1 MKTKSIFIVII
12 ITLLMITACS
22 NGTQNS
28 PGQSIKVLAA
38 ESFLTDIA
46 QQVAGNRIKV
56 EGLIPI
62 GMEPHA
68 YGPTPRDV
76 ARVAESNLL
85 IISGAGLEEWLKGI
99 LTNIGGSE
107 KIIEASAG
115 LTTVN
120 GDPHFWLDP
129 QLVLTYVDNI
139 RDALARIDPDGK
151 DEYLSNAAAYKQKLL
166 ELDAWIKQEVEKI
179 PPANRLLITNH
190 ETLGYFANRYGF
202 QVIGSLLASLSSE
215 ASPSPRELAHLS
227 DSLRALPVRV
237 IFLDAGSNPKLAEQ
251 IAAETNAKIIT
262 NLYSESLSP
271 AEGPAATY
279 LEMMKHNVSV
289 IVSALQ

>member
-1 MKTKSIFIVII
+1 MKTKSILIVIT
-12 ITLLMITACS
+12 ITLLIITACT
-22 NGTQNS
+22 NGAQNYS
-28 PGQSIKVLAA
+28 SQPIRVIAA

-68 YGPTPRDV
+68 YEPTPRDV
-76 ARVAESNLL
+76 ARVTESDLL

-115 LTTVN
+115 LTAVN

-129 QLVLTYVDNI
+129 NTVLVYVDNI
-139 RDALARIDPDGK
+139 SDALARIDPDGK
-151 DEYLSNAAAYKQKLL
+151 NVYISNASAYKQKLI
-166 ELDAWIKQEVEKI
+166 ELDTWIKLEVEKI
-179 PPANRLLITNH
+179 PLENRLMVTNH
-190 ETLGYFANRYGF
+190 ETLGYFASRYGF

-215 ASPSPRELAHLS
+215 ASPSPRELAQLS
-227 DSLRALPVRV
+227 DSLRVLPVRV

-251 IAAETNAKIIT
+251 IAAETNAKIVT
-262 NLYSESLSP
+262 DLYSESLSP
-271 AEGPAATY
+271 AGGPASTY
-279 LEMMKHNVSV
+279 LDMMKYNVSV
-289 IVSALQ
+289 IVSSLQ

>member
-1 MKTKSIFIVII
+1 MKTKSILIVIT
-12 ITLLMITACS
+12 ITLLIITACT
-22 NGTQNS
+22 NGAQNYS
-28 PGQSIKVLAA
+28 SQPIRVIAA

-68 YGPTPRDV
+68 YEPTPRDV
-76 ARVAESNLL
+76 ARVTESDLL

-115 LTTVN
+115 LTAVN

-129 QLVLTYVDNI
+129 NSVLVYVDNI
-139 RDALARIDPDGK
+139 SDALARIDPDGK
-151 DEYLSNAAAYKQKLL
+151 DVYISNASAYKQKLI
-166 ELDAWIKQEVEKI
+166 ELDTWIKLEVEKI
-179 PPANRLLITNH
+179 PLENRLLVTNH
-190 ETLGYFANRYGF
+190 ETLGYFASRYGF

-215 ASPSPRELAHLS
+215 ASPSPRELAQLS
-227 DSLRALPVRV
+227 DSLRVLPVRV

-251 IAAETNAKIIT
+251 IAAETNAKIVT
-262 NLYSESLSP
+262 DLYSESLSP
-271 AEGPAATY
+271 AGGPASTY
-279 LEMMKHNVSV
+279 LDMMKYNVSV
-289 IVSALQ
+289 IVSSLQ

>member
-1 MKTKSIFIVII
+1 MKTKSILIVIT
-12 ITLLMITACS
+12 ITLLIITACT
-22 NGTQNS
+22 NGAQNYS
-28 PGQSIKVLAA
+28 SQPIRVIAA

-68 YGPTPRDV
+68 YEPTPRDV
-76 ARVAESNLL
+76 ARVTESDLL

-115 LTTVN
+115 LTAVN

-129 QLVLTYVDNI
+129 NTVLVYVDNI
-139 RDALARIDPDGK
+139 SDALARIDPDGK
-151 DEYLSNAAAYKQKLL
+151 NVYISNASAYKQKLI
-166 ELDAWIKQEVEKI
+166 ELDTWIKLEVEKI
-179 PPANRLLITNH
+179 PLENRLLVTNH
-190 ETLGYFANRYGF
+190 ETLGYFASRYGF

-215 ASPSPRELAHLS
+215 ASPSPRELAQLS
-227 DSLRALPVRV
+227 DSLRVLPVRV

-251 IAAETNAKIIT
+251 IAAETNAKIVT
-262 NLYSESLSP
+262 DLYSESLSP
-271 AEGPAATY
+271 AGGPASTY
-279 LEMMKHNVSV
+279 LDMMKYNVSV

>member
-1 MKTKSIFIVII
+1 MKTKEFFIVIS

-22 NGTQNS
+22 NGAQNTFNQ
-28 PGQSIKVLAA
+28 PIKVLAA

-46 QQVAGNRIKV
+46 QQVAGNRIKI
-56 EGLIPI
+56 EGLIPVS
-62 GMEPHA
+62 MEPHA
-68 YGPTPRDV
+68 YEPTPRDV
-76 ARVAESNLL
+76 ARVAESDLL

-107 KIIEASAG
+107 KIIESSAG
-115 LTTVN
+115 LTAVN

-129 QLVLTYVDNI
+129 NLVVAYVDNI

-151 DEYLSNAAAYKQKLL
+151 DDYLSNAAAYKQALL

-179 PPANRLLITNH
+179 PPANRLLVTNH
-190 ETLGYFANRYGF
+190 ETLGYFASQYGF

-215 ASPSPRELAHLS
+215 ASPSPRDLAQLS
-227 DSLRALPVRV
+227 DNLRTLSVRV
-237 IFLDAGSNPKLAEQ
+237 IFLDVGNNPRLAEQ

-271 AEGPAATY
+271 AGGPAATY
-279 LEMMKHNVSV
+279 LDMMKHNVSV

>member
-1 MKTKSIFIVII
+1 MKTKSILMVIT
-12 ITLLMITACS
+12 ITLLMITGCS
-22 NGTQNS
+22 NGAQNYS
-28 PGQSIKVLAA
+28 SQLIKVMAA

-46 QQVAGNRIKV
+46 QQVAGNRIKI

-68 YGPTPRDV
+68 YEPTPRDV
-76 ARVAESNLL
+76 ARVAESDLL

-115 LTTVN
+115 LTAVN

-129 QLVLTYVDNI
+129 ISVLAYVDNI
-139 RDALARIDPDGK
+139 RYALARIDPDGK
-151 DEYLSNAAAYKQKLL
+151 NLYISNASAYKQKLI
-166 ELDAWIKQEVEKI
+166 ELDTWIKLEVEKI
-179 PPANRLLITNH
+179 PLENRLLVTNH
-190 ETLGYFANRYGF
+190 ETLRYFASRYGF

-215 ASPSPRELAHLS
+215 ASPAPRELAQLS
-227 DSLRALPVRV
+227 DSLRVLPVRV

-262 NLYSESLSP
+262 DLYSESLSP
-271 AEGPAATY
+271 AGGPASTY
-279 LEMMKHNVSV
+279 LDMMKYNVSV

>member
-1 MKTKSIFIVII
+1 MKTAHFLIFIT
-12 ITLLMITACS
+12 ITLLMITACT
-22 NGTQNS
+22 NETQITS
-28 PGQSIKVLAA
+28 SRGIKVLAA

-68 YGPTPRDV
+68 YEPAPRDV

-107 KIIEASAG
+107 KIIEASSG
-115 LTTVN
+115 LTAMN
-120 GDPHFWLDP
+120 GDPHFWLNP
-129 QLVLTYVDNI
+129 QLMLTYVDNI
-139 RDALARIDPDGK
+139 RDAMARIDTDGK
-151 DEYLSNAAAYKQKLL
+151 DEYASNAAAYKQKLL

-179 PPANRLLITNH
+179 PPENRLLVTNH
-190 ETLGYFANRYGF
+190 ETLGYFASRYGF
-202 QVIGSLLASLSSE
+202 QVIGSLVASLSSE
-215 ASPSPRELAHLS
+215 AAPSPRELAQLS
-227 DSLRALPVRV
+227 DNLKTLPVRV
-237 IFLDAGSNPKLAEQ
+237 IFLDVGSNPNLAEQ
-251 IAAETNAKIIT
+251 IAAETKAQIIT
-262 NLYSESLSP
+262 SLYSESLSP
-271 AEGPAATY
+271 AGGPAATY

>member
-1 MKTKSIFIVII
+1 MKTKSILIVIT
-12 ITLLMITACS
+12 ITLLIITACT
-22 NGTQNS
+22 NGAQNYS
-28 PGQSIKVLAA
+28 SQPIRVIAA

-68 YGPTPRDV
+68 YEPTPRDV
-76 ARVAESNLL
+76 ARVTESDLL

-115 LTTVN
+115 LTAVN

-129 QLVLTYVDNI
+129 NSVLVYVDNI
-139 RDALARIDPDGK
+139 SDALARIDPDGK
-151 DEYLSNAAAYKQKLL
+151 DVYISNASAYKQKLI
-166 ELDAWIKQEVEKI
+166 ELDTWIKLEVEKI
-179 PPANRLLITNH
+179 PLENRLLVTNH
-190 ETLGYFANRYGF
+190 ETLGYFASRYGF

-215 ASPSPRELAHLS
+215 ASPSPRELAQLS
-227 DSLRALPVRV
+227 DSLRVLPVRV

-251 IAAETNAKIIT
+251 IAAETNAKIVT
-262 NLYSESLSP
+262 DLYSESLSP
-271 AEGPAATY
+271 AGGPASTY
-279 LEMMKHNVSV
+279 LDMMKYNVSV

>member
-1 MKTKSIFIVII
+1 MKIKEIFIVII
-12 ITLLMITACS
+12 IPLLMITACA
-22 NGTQNS
+22 NGAQNDS
-28 PGQSIKVLAA
+28 SQPIKVMAA

-68 YGPTPRDV
+68 YEPTPRDV
-76 ARVAESNLL
+76 ARVTESDLL

-115 LTTVN
+115 LTAVN

-129 QLVLTYVDNI
+129 NFVLAYVDNI
-139 RDALARIDPDGK
+139 SDAMARIDPDGK
-151 DEYLSNAAAYKQKLL
+151 NVYISNASAYKQKLI
-166 ELDAWIKQEVEKI
+166 ELDTWIKLEVEKI
-179 PPANRLLITNH
+179 PLENRLLVTNH
-190 ETLGYFANRYGF
+190 ETLGYFASRYGF

-215 ASPSPRELAHLS
+215 ASPSPRELAQLS
-227 DSLRALPVRV
+227 DSLRLLPVRV

-251 IAAETNAKIIT
+251 IAAETNAKIVT

-271 AEGPAATY
+271 AKGPATTY
-279 LEMMKHNVSV
+279 LDMMKHNVSV
-289 IVSALQ
+289 IVSVLQ

>member
-1 MKTKSIFIVII
+1 MKTKSILIVIT
-12 ITLLMITACS
+12 ITLLIITACT
-22 NGTQNS
+22 NGAQNYS
-28 PGQSIKVLAA
+28 SQPIRVIAA

-68 YGPTPRDV
+68 YEPTPRDV
-76 ARVAESNLL
+76 ARVTESDLL

-115 LTTVN
+115 LTAVN

-129 QLVLTYVDNI
+129 NSVLVYVDNI
-139 RDALARIDPDGK
+139 SDALARIDPDGK
-151 DEYLSNAAAYKQKLL
+151 NVYISNASAYKQKLI
-166 ELDAWIKQEVEKI
+166 ELDTWIKLEVEKI
-179 PPANRLLITNH
+179 PLENRLLVTNH
-190 ETLGYFANRYGF
+190 ETLGYFASRYGF

-215 ASPSPRELAHLS
+215 ASPSPRELAQLS
-227 DSLRALPVRV
+227 DSLRVLPVRV

-251 IAAETNAKIIT
+251 IAAETNAKIVT
-262 NLYSESLSP
+262 DLYSESLSP
-271 AEGPAATY
+271 AGGPASTY
-279 LEMMKHNVSV
+279 LDMMKYNVSV
-289 IVSALQ
+289 IVSSLQ

>member
-1 MKTKSIFIVII
+1 MKTPRIFIFII
-12 ITLLMITACS
+12 LTLLWIPACTNAAQPFS
-22 NGTQNS
+22 DQ
-28 PGQSIKVLAA
+28 PIKVMAA
-38 ESFLTDIA
+38 ESFLTDIT
-46 QQVAGNRIKV
+46 QQVAGNRIKI
-56 EGLIPI
+56 EGLIPV

-68 YGPTPRDV
+68 YEPTPRDV
-76 ARVAESNLL
+76 ARVAESDLL

-107 KIIEASAG
+107 KIIESSAG
-115 LTTVN
+115 LTAVN

-129 QLVLTYVDNI
+129 NLVLAYVDNI

-151 DEYLSNAAAYKQKLL
+151 NDYLSNAAAYKQSLL

-179 PPANRLLITNH
+179 PPANRLLVTNH

-215 ASPSPRELAHLS
+215 ASPSPRDLAQLS
-227 DSLRALPVRV
+227 DNLRTLSVRV
-237 IFLDAGSNPKLAEQ
+237 IFLDVGNNPRLAEQ

-271 AEGPAATY
+271 AGGPAATY
-279 LEMMKHNVSV
+279 LDMMKHNVSV

>member
-1 MKTKSIFIVII
+1 MKTKSILIVIT
-12 ITLLMITACS
+12 ITLLIITACT
-22 NGTQNS
+22 NGAQNYS
-28 PGQSIKVLAA
+28 SQPIRVIAA

-68 YGPTPRDV
+68 YEPTPRDV
-76 ARVAESNLL
+76 ARVTESDLL

-115 LTTVN
+115 LTAVN

-129 QLVLTYVDNI
+129 NTVLVYVDNI
-139 RDALARIDPDGK
+139 SDALARIDPDGK
-151 DEYLSNAAAYKQKLL
+151 NVYISNAFAYKQKLI
-166 ELDAWIKQEVEKI
+166 ELDTWIKLEVEKI
-179 PPANRLLITNH
+179 PLENRLMVTNH
-190 ETLGYFANRYGF
+190 ETLGYFASRYGF

-215 ASPSPRELAHLS
+215 ASPSPRELAQLS
-227 DSLRALPVRV
+227 DSLRVLPVRV

-251 IAAETNAKIIT
+251 IAAETNAKIVT
-262 NLYSESLSP
+262 DLYSESLSP
-271 AEGPAATY
+271 AGGPASTY
-279 LEMMKHNVSV
+279 LDMMKYNVSV
-289 IVSALQ
+289 IVSSLQ